1 MAKSKV
7 YIETTIIGYLT
18 SWLRKDPLI
27 VGQQKLTREWWD
39 HERKEYDLFT
49 SAVVRLEAAA
59 GDPTAAAERLE
70 VVDKIDFLNIT
81 PESIALAQGLLS
93 RLAIPATEDRD
104 AAHVAIAA
112 VHGINYLLTWNCR
125 HLANATLRPKIEL
138 VCREQGFEPPVICTP
153 QELRKASP

>member
-1 MAKSKV
+1 VADAPCA
-7 YIETTIIGYLT
+7 YE
-18 SWLRKDPLI
+18 
-27 VGQQKLTREWWD
+27 KLTREWWD